1 MTSFYIATN
10 DRGMLLGN
18 GLVVTDQP
26 IITEPFEIQL
36 DATKD
41 THFAS
46 ELDFARTFDTS
57 DFLIGLLIGHAYAI
71 ALADPTRIDIKGC
84 SRFRLFAVEPIGEH
98 EVFNGILIA
107 DRVRVV
113 AEVSPALVFGDTS
126 LYYRIME
133 MHARTYGAGDSNR
146 TVLDLCDSFDVYTKL
161 SEIDDA
167 ETFDPSKFAGD
178 GNIAMQVFI
187 HMMHE
192 ELLDKNSSI
201 RLFINI
207 ARNAST
213 LLPMEILPYA
223 YTTVYE
229 WMAHRAQ
236 NDDLASPVLDELSDI
251 INDLAYEHFGD
262 TL

>member
-10 DRGMLLGN
+10 DRGMMLGN
-18 GLVVTDQP
+18 GLVVTDLP
-26 IITEPFEIQL
+26 IVTEPFELQL

-41 THFAS
+41 AQFTS
-46 ELDFARTFDTS
+46 ELDFARTFGTS
-57 DFLIGLLIGHAYAI
+57 DFLIGHAYAI
-71 ALADPTRIDIKGC
+71 AQADPTRIDIKGC

-107 DRVRVV
+107 DKVRVV

-187 HMMHE
+187 HMMRE
-192 ELLDKNSSI
+192 ELHDKSSSI

-213 LLPMEILPYA
+213 LLPIEILPYA
-223 YTTVYE
+223 YTTVYG

-236 NDDLASPVLDELSDI
+236 SDDLASPVLDELSDI
-251 INDLAYEHFGD
+251 IDDLAYEHFGD
-262 TL
+262 KL

>member
-10 DRGMLLGN
+10 DRGMMLGN

-26 IITEPFEIQL
+26 IVTEPFELQL

-41 THFAS
+41 AHLTS
-46 ELDFARTFDTS
+46 ELDFAKTFGTS
-57 DFLIGLLIGHAYAI
+57 AFLAGHAYAV
-71 ALADPTRIDIKGC
+71 AQADPTRIDIKGC

-107 DRVRVV
+107 DKVRVV

-133 MHARTYGAGDSNR
+133 MRARTYGAGESNR

-161 SEIDDA
+161 SEIDNA
-167 ETFDPSKFAGD
+167 ETFDPSKFAEED
-178 GNIAMQVFI
+178 NLAVQVFI
-187 HMMHE
+187 HMMRE
-192 ELLDKNSSI
+192 ELHDKKSSVL
-201 RLFINI
+201 LFINI

-236 NDDLASPVLDELSDI
+236 NDDVASPVLDELSDI